1 MRIAV
6 LGLLLLSTFI
16 CPSVVAVS
24 GTPTLVGS
32 ASCQTCH
39 SEQYAEWRLSHHFSA
54 MSVATE
60 TSVLGDFNNS
70 KFTYNGVTSRFYRR
84 DGKFYVTTDNAEGKL
99 QEFPIGY
106 TFGVY
111 PLQQYLID
119 FPNGAKQVLSIIW
132 DTRSK
137 EEGGQRWY
145 HLYPEQ
151 LHGIDEPNMLEP
163 AIDHN
168 DPLHWTGSM
177 FNWNRRCASCHSTGL
192 EVNYEPENN
201 SFNTQWFEIN
211 VGCEA
216 CHGAGDQHLQWAA
229 NSRDKPE
236 TVPNKGFPQ
245 SINNLAKWGHIAD
258 AKSAHSDAYQTFS
271 RSGPVAQRQKETCAA
286 CHSRRSPLQAS
297 TPGHDY
303 DDDHMLSLLESPLYY
318 ADGQMREE
326 VFVWGSFL
334 QSKMQAAGVTCSN
347 CHNPHSL
354 SLKIPGNGLCTQC
367 HNPSVFDQREHHH
380 HEGEGAKCVNCHMP
394 TTTYMG
400 VDDRQDH
407 SFRIPRPS
415 LAERIGA
422 PNACNQCHDD
432 KSNSWAQQAI
442 DSWNKARGKG
452 ASSHDFGEAFFAAQS
467 GDIKVSTELL
477 KIAMDSRQA
486 GIVRGSAILRHGQ
499 FHNSQSL
506 QAIQSLLLDSDPLVR
521 LGAVRSMD
529 ALPIGLKARL
539 LLNHLEQSSKSVR
552 VEIARQLAS
561 LPLEQLPKA
570 KAKVLLAMFD
580 EFIESA
586 KFNASAPESQVLL
599 GLFYFERQDYVLAEQ
614 AYRQAL
620 KISPRLESA
629 GLNLAELYRLLGQE
643 QQSLAMLK
651 QTLILLPD
659 SAAANY
665 AMGLWY
671 VRDGDYAAALN
682 GLLRACE
689 LDSFNGRYAST
700 YALGLDKLNKR
711 QDAKAY
717 LRDWISKHGVQPQVQ
732 AVLDAWR

>member
-1 MRIAV
+1 MSIAL

-16 CPSVVAVS
+16 CPFVMAADGSPS
-24 GTPTLVGS
+24 LVGS

-39 SEQYAEWRLSHHFSA
+39 SEQYRQWQTSHHYLA
-54 MSVATE
+54 MSVATQ

-70 KFTYNGVTSRFYRR
+70 QFTYNGVTSRFYRR
-84 DGKFYVTTDNAEGKL
+84 GGKFYVTTDNAEGKL
-99 QEFPIGY
+99 QEFHIGY

-151 LHGIDEPNMLEP
+151 LHGVDEPELE

-177 FNWNRRCASCHSTGL
+177 FNWNSRCAGCHSTGL

-216 CHGAGDQHLQWAA
+216 CHGSGEQHLKWAE
-229 NSRDKPE
+229 KPGKK
-236 TVPNKGFPQ
+236 TKTLLNKGFPQ

-258 AKSAHSDAYQTFS
+258 SKSGSSDIYQTFT
-271 RSGPVAQRQKETCAA
+271 RSGPIAQRQKETCAA
-286 CHSRRSPLQAS
+286 CHSRRTPLQLS
-297 TPGHDY
+297 NPGHDY
-303 DDDHMLSLLESPLYY
+303 NDDHLLSLLQSPLYY

-354 SLKIPGNGLCTQC
+354 SLKAEGNVLCTQC
-367 HNPSVFDQREHHH
+367 HNPSVFDQLEHHH
-380 HEGEGAKCVNCHMP
+380 HEGEGAECVSCHMP

-400 VDDRQDH
+400 VDGRQDH
-407 SFRIPRPS
+407 SFRIPRPA
-415 LAERIGA
+415 LAARIGA
-422 PNACNQCHDD
+422 PNACSQCHSD
-432 KSNSWAQQAI
+432 KSNSWAQKTI
-442 DSWNKARGKG
+442 DNWNKARGKQP
-452 ASSHDFGEAFFAAQS
+452 SKHDFAEAFFDAES
-467 GDIKVSTELL
+467 GEINASTALL
-477 KIAMDSRQA
+477 QIALDSGQV
-486 GIVRGSAILRHGQ
+486 GIARGSAILRHGK
-499 FHNSQSL
+499 FHNADSL
-506 QAIQSLLLDSDPLVR
+506 KATQALLLDADPLVR

-529 ALPIGLKARL
+529 ALPIDLKARL

-570 KAKVLLAMFD
+570 QANLILTMFD

-599 GLFYFERQDYVLAEQ
+599 GLFYFERQNYVLAEQ
-614 AYRQAL
+614 AYLQAL
-620 KISPRLESA
+620 KISPRFESA
-629 GLNLAELYRLLGQE
+629 GLNLADLYRLLGRE
-643 QQSLAMLK
+643 KQSLAMLK
-651 QTLILLPD
+651 QTLKRFPG

-665 AMGLWY
+665 SMGLWY
-671 VRDGDYAAALN
+671 VRDRDYAAALN
-682 GLLRACE
+682 WLLTASE
-689 LDSFNGRYAST
+689 LDPVNGHYAIT
-700 YALGLDKLNKR
+700 YALGLDKLNNR
-711 QDAKAY
+711 QEAKVF
-717 LRDWISKHGVQPQVQ
+717 LRDWITEHGAQPQVK
-732 AVLDAWR
+732 AVLNSLR